1 MDVLELIR
9 AGLLD
14 PEPEVPQSD
23 ADLEAEW
30 GNYAVAEDPLVDGGN
45 SEQLRKDVLSQIASR
60 YFPVPIGNHDPAFLE
75 GYARRALEREL
86 RGRFGDE
93 AMEGAFAE
101 DGSFVGRPEIAWDN
115 PIAREIA
122 RAEYRDGGM
131 DALIALDPRYEAYRG
146 YDAGSKTAGFDN
158 HLLPPGYADYLRAE
172 RDYDLLREMQK
183 PGSEATLTDPRLAAV
198 LEGDV
203 PFSRYA
209 DLGTEYYPRFY
220 GQGAGNAFASGESPV
235 ATGLNALEVVPN
247 ALRYMADEPDTPAR
261 RVLTDPLMGGGLT
274 NLALR
279 IPGGVEKA
287 IREFSRTLRNRSSGR
302 ELPVA
307 DRPVEGEESAKQS
320 GVSAEADRRDAA
332 VPPSGTDSFRNV
344 TGLDAP
350 PVVGDL
356 SDIAVGYL
364 DGTPFLGGGFDLFT
378 SGLRAVKEGK
388 SAAKAIGGILK
399 TDAAIEGAVG
409 SGVNTMLP
417 PMPRTWGEYL
427 FKPETE
433 RDAPPP
439 EAVDEAARAPDPA
452 FQYGSTLDAKNFVH
466 GDPARTGTS
475 RSLPAHLRKEA
486 YQAGP
491 GAIRRMLEEKKRREN
506 DSWTSRVDFMGG

>member
-30 GNYAVAEDPLVDGGN
+30 GNYAVAEDPLVGPGKD
-45 SEQLRKDVLSQIASR
+45 LRKDVLAQIASR

-75 GYARRALEREL
+75 RYARRALERQL
-86 RGRFGDE
+86 RERFGDE

-122 RAEYRDGGM
+122 RAEYRDGGI

-209 DLGTEYYPRFY
+209 NLGTEYYPRFY
-220 GQGAGNAFASGESPV
+220 GQGVMNALSSGTESPV
-235 ATGLNALEVVPN
+235 GMGLNTTMTVPN
-247 ALRYMADEPDTPAR
+247 AIYYSAD
-261 RVLTDPLMGGGLT
+261 
-274 NLALR
+274 
-279 IPGGVEKA
+279 PGGDYLTERVPGAAAKA
-287 IREFSRTLRNRSSGR
+287 VRELGRQATNRALGR
-302 ELPVA
+302 ELPFA
-307 DRPVEGEESAKQS
+307 DLPVGVGEGEKQRA
-320 GVSAEADRRDAA
+320 VAAEQDRREASA
-332 VPPSGTDSFRNV
+332 PATGTDFVRNL
-344 TGLDAP
+344 TGLNTP
-350 PVVGDL
+350 PVVGQ
-356 SDIAVGYL
+356 IADFAVSYL
-364 DGTPFLGGGFDLFT
+364 DGTPIIGGAFDLAST
-378 SGLRAVKEGK
+378 AAQATRAGK
-388 SAAKAIGGILK
+388 SAARAMGKVLA
-399 TDAAIEGAVG
+399 TDAAIDTGVEGAITG
-409 SGVNTMLP
+409 MLP
-417 PMPRTWGEYL
+417 ALPRTWSDYL

-433 RDAPPP
+433 RQAAAP
-439 EAVDEAARAPDPA
+439 EVIDKAARADDPEFNYGTTTGARDLVHGSFLSPGTQLPREQRQEAYRASPDRLREMIK
-452 FQYGSTLDAKNFVH
+452 QKRDRDAKRAPTF
-466 GDPARTGTS
+466 
-475 RSLPAHLRKEA
+475 EA
-486 YQAGP
+486 A
-491 GAIRRMLEEKKRREN
+491 
-506 DSWTSRVDFMGG
+506 DFMGGMKY

>member
-1 MDVLELIR
+1 MDILELVR

-14 PEPEVPQSD
+14 PEDRVPQSD

-30 GNYAVAEDPLVDGGN
+30 GNYAVAEDPLVDSGN
-45 SEQLRKDVLSQIASR
+45 SEQLRKDVLAQIASR

-172 RDYDLLREMQK
+172 RDYDILREMQK
-183 PGSEATLTDPRLAAV
+183 TGPDSNLTDLRLSAA

-209 DLGTEYYPRFY
+209 NLGTEYYPRFY
-220 GQGAGNAFASGESPV
+220 GQGVGNAFASGESPV
-235 ATGLNALEVVPN
+235 ANTLSALEVVPN
-247 ALRYMADEPDTPAR
+247 TFRYMADEPDTPAR
-261 RVLTDPLMGGGLT
+261 RALTDPLMGGGLT

-279 IPGGVEKA
+279 IPGAAEKA
-287 IREFSRTLRNRSSGR
+287 IRELGRVIQNRSSGR
-302 ELPVA
+302 ELPIA
-307 DRPVEGEESAKQS
+307 DRPVGGEESAKQS

-332 VPPSGTDSFRNV
+332 VPPSGTDFMRNV
-344 TGLDAP
+344 TGFDTP

-356 SDIAVGYL
+356 ADIAVSYL
-364 DGTPFLGGGFDLFT
+364 DGTPFIGGGFDLVT
-378 SGLRAVKEGK
+378 SGLRAANEGK
-388 SAAKAIGGILK
+388 SAARAIGGILK
-399 TDAAIEGAVG
+399 TDAAVEGAVG
-409 SGVNTMLP
+409 SGINSMLP
-417 PMPRTWGEYL
+417 PLPRTWGDYL

-433 RDAPPP
+433 RQAAAP
-439 EAVDEAARAPDPA
+439 EAVDKAARASEPE
-452 FQYGSTLDAKNFVH
+452 FNYGSTLDAKNFVH

-491 GAIRRMLEEKKRREN
+491 GEIRQMLKEKKRREN